1 MKKPILYTLLFLL
14 SIPLMAQKWSY
25 YNPKNSNIN
34 GDNILAVAS
43 DNRGN
48 LWVGTTQG
56 LNRFKDGVWTD
67 FADFNEKLKDQF
79 VNCLV
84 ADGNTLWIGT
94 DDYGVIEFNDGKWYE
109 HAEETRR
116 LNMKYIRDIAIDHT
130 GTKWIG
136 VTLSGLV
143 QYDGYNWYKFT
154 ASESE
159 LLSDFILR
167 VVIDNRDRK
176 WVGTN
181 DGLCVYDGR
190 RWTSYTTKNSKL
202 PHNICLS
209 LAIDKDNVKWIGTL
223 NGLARFDGEQWKIFN
238 IDNCPIPGNQI
249 NDLVF
254 DREGHLWM
262 ATEGGVAVF
271 DCKDRWDTF
280 RAGDK
285 LPQCMFQNITI
296 DRRGDIWIG
305 TDERGLYCLSGYTMP
320 DPSAAVDS
328 TLLADSQLSEAD
340 NPDASPKAK
349 GKSGKKGVDINSD
362 EVAEERIKLTPN
374 LEEGTLTISMTSE
387 MAEVTFINSKGDK
400 VRTVPKYRNN
410 THINISK
417 MKKGTYTVRVKTAL
431 GTRNVKFTLK

>member
-1 MKKPILYTLLFLL
+1 MKKPILYTLLLLL

-271 DCKDRWDTF
+271 DCKDRWDT
-280 RAGDK
+280 
-285 LPQCMFQNITI
+285 L
-296 DRRGDIWIG
+296 
-305 TDERGLYCLSGYTMP
+305 P

-328 TLLADSQLSEAD
+328 TLLADSQLSDAD

>member
-1 MKKPILYTLLFLL
+1 MKKTFLYTLLLLL
-14 SIPLMAQKWSY
+14 SVPLMGQQWTHY
-25 YNPKNSNIN
+25 EPDNSDIN
-34 GDNILAVAS
+34 GDNVLAVAS

-56 LNRFKDGVWTD
+56 LNRLKDGVWTD

-116 LNMKYIRDIAIDHT
+116 LNMRYIRDIAIDHT

-143 QYDGYNWYKFT
+143 QYDGYNWYKYT
-154 ASESE
+154 AGNSE

-190 RWTSYTTKNSKL
+190 RWISYTTKNSKI

-209 LAIDKDNVKWIGTL
+209 LAIDKENVKWVGTL
-223 NGLARFDGEQWKIFN
+223 NGLTRFDGENWVLY
-238 IDNCPIPGNQI
+238 DTYNCPIPGNQI

-262 ATEGGVAVF
+262 ATDGGVAVF
-271 DCKDRWDTF
+271 DCNDRWDTF

-285 LPQCMFQNITI
+285 LPKCQFQNITI
-296 DRRGDIWIG
+296 DRKGNVWVG
-305 TDERGLYCLSGYTMP
+305 TDEHGLYCLSGYRMP
-320 DPSAAVDS
+320 EPGTAAD
-328 TLLADSQLSEAD
+328 TAQLADNISTDNGGSSAD
-340 NPDASPKAK
+340 RQGQGKQRAGLNTNAAS
-349 GKSGKKGVDINSD
+349 D
-362 EVAEERIKLTPN
+362 ERIKLTPD
-374 LEEGTLTISMTSE
+374 LEAGTLTISMTSAT
-387 MAEVTFINSKGDK
+387 AEVTFINSKGDK

-410 THINISK
+410 TQINISK
-417 MKKGTYTVRVKTAL
+417 MKKGSYTVRVKTAQ
-431 GTRNVKFTLK
+431 GTRNAKFTLK

>member
-1 MKKPILYTLLFLL
+1 MKKTILYTLLLLL
-14 SIPLMAQKWSY
+14 STTMMAQKWSH
-25 YNPKNSNIN
+25 YNPKNSDIN
-34 GDNILAVAS
+34 GDNILAVTS

-56 LNRFKDGVWTD
+56 LNRFRDGVWTD

-84 ADGNTLWIGT
+84 ADGRTLWIGT
-94 DDYGVIEFNDGKWYE
+94 DDYGVIEFNDDKWYE

-143 QYDGYNWYKFT
+143 QFDGYNWYKFT
-154 ASESE
+154 ASDSE

-176 WVGTN
+176 WIGTN
-181 DGLCVYDGR
+181 DGLCVYDGL
-190 RWTSYTTKNSKL
+190 RWTSYTTKNSKI

-209 LAIDKDNVKWIGTL
+209 LAIDKNNVKWIGTL
-223 NGLARFDGEQWKIFN
+223 NGLARFDGENWKIF
-238 IDNCPIPGNQI
+238 DTFNCPIPGNQV
-249 NDLVF
+249 NDLEF
-254 DREGHLWM
+254 DSEGHLWM

-271 DCKDRWDTF
+271 DCNDRWDTF

-285 LPQCMFQNITI
+285 LPKCMFQNITI
-296 DRRGDIWIG
+296 DRKGDVWIG
-305 TDERGLYCLSGYTMP
+305 TDEAGLYCLSGYKMP
-320 DPSAAVDS
+320 DQAAVDS
-328 TLLADSQLSEAD
+328 ALLAQSQPTESETTPAD
-340 NPDASPKAK
+340 PKVK
-349 GKSGKKGVDINSD
+349 GKKGKKGVSLNNDAAS
-362 EVAEERIKLTPN
+362 EERVKLTPN
-374 LEEGTLTISMTSE
+374 LEEGTLKISMTSAT
-387 MAEVTFINSKGDK
+387 AEVTFINNKGDK

-410 THINISK
+410 TDINISK

>member
-1 MKKPILYTLLFLL
+1 MKKTLLYTLLLL
-14 SIPLMAQKWSY
+14 LAVNATAQKWTH
-25 YNPKNSNIN
+25 YNPKNSDIN
-34 GDNILAVAS
+34 GDNILAVAA
-43 DNRGN
+43 DNRGS

-94 DDYGVIEFNDGKWYE
+94 DDYGVIEFNDDKWYE
-109 HAEETRR
+109 HAAETRR

-154 ASESE
+154 AAESE

-190 RWTSYTTKNSKL
+190 RWISYTTKNSKI

-223 NGLARFDGEQWKIFN
+223 NGLARYDGENWKIY
-238 IDNCPIPGNQI
+238 DTYNCPIPGNQI

-254 DREGHLWM
+254 DSEGHLWM
-262 ATEGGVAVF
+262 ATDGGVAVF
-271 DCKDRWDTF
+271 DCNDRWDTF

-285 LPQCMFQNITI
+285 LPKCMFQNITI
-296 DRRGDIWIG
+296 DRKGNIWIG
-305 TDERGLYCLSGYTMP
+305 TDEQGLYCLSGYKMP
-320 DPSAAVDS
+320 DPAAMADSA
-328 TLLADSQLSEAD
+328 LLAANTPAD
-340 NPDASPKAK
+340 NGEGATASEAK
-349 GKSGKKGVDINSD
+349 GKTGKKRAGLNNDAAS
-362 EVAEERIKLTPN
+362 EERIRLTPD
-374 LEEGTLTISMTSE
+374 LEEGTLMISMTSAT
-387 MAEVTFINSKGDK
+387 AEVTFINSKGDK

-410 THINISK
+410 TKINISK

>member
-1 MKKPILYTLLFLL
+1 MKTTILYTLLLL
-14 SIPLMAQKWSY
+14 VSTTMMAQKWTY
-25 YNPKNSNIN
+25 YTPKNSDIN
-34 GDNILAVAS
+34 GDNILAVAP

-56 LNRFKDGVWTD
+56 LNRFSNGVWTD

-94 DDYGVIEFNDGKWYE
+94 DDYGVIEFNDDKWYE

-176 WVGTN
+176 WVCTN

-190 RWTSYTTKNSKL
+190 RWTSYTTKNSKI

-209 LAIDKDNVKWIGTL
+209 LAIDKQNVKWIGTL
-223 NGLARFDGEQWKIFN
+223 NGLARFDGENWKIYD

-249 NDLVF
+249 NDLAF
-254 DREGHLWM
+254 DSEGNLWM
-262 ATEGGVAVF
+262 ATDGGVAVF
-271 DCKDRWDTF
+271 DCNDRWDTF

-285 LPQCMFQNITI
+285 LPKCMFQNVTI
-296 DRRGDIWIG
+296 DRRGNIWIG
-305 TDERGLYCLSGYTMP
+305 TDEKGLYCLSDYKMP
-320 DPSAAVDS
+320 DPGAVDS
-328 TLLADSQLSEAD
+328 TLLANQQAAENDPSAAETA
-340 NPDASPKAK
+340 PK
-349 GKSGKKGVDINSD
+349 GKKGNKGANINDNAAS
-362 EVAEERIKLTPN
+362 EERIKLTPN
-374 LEEGTLTISMTSE
+374 LEEGTLTISMTSAT
-387 MAEVTFINSKGDK
+387 AEVTFINSKGDK
-400 VRTVPKYRNN
+400 VRTVPKYHNN
-410 THINISK
+410 SKINISK

-431 GTRNVKFTLK
+431 GTRTVKFTLK